1 MEQSSNNRF
10 YTVRENQ
17 VGEGIVNA
25 AYKGE
30 MGIHGGAAADS
41 DDRALQMSDFVM
53 RRQK

>member
-1 MEQSSNNRF
+1 
-10 YTVRENQ
+10 

-30 MGIHGGAAADS
+30 TGIHGGVVSDN

-53 RRQK
+53 RR